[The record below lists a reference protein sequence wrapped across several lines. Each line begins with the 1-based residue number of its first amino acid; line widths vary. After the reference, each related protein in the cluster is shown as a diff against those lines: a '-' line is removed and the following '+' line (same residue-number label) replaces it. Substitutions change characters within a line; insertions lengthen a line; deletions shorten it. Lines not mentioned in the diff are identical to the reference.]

1 MSITNNLKNN
11 YGDPMSNFSTLIM
24 AAGKGTRMKSDLA
37 KVLHKINNRPMVHY
51 VIDVAKEIESNKIVL
66 IIGHQRERV
75 ISECS
80 NYDIE
85 FAIQDQQLGTGHAVQ
100 ITEDFFKD
108 YTGDLL
114 ILSGDVPL
122 LTSKTLQNLIVT
134 HNQSGAIAT
143 LLTAN
148 LEDPTGYGRVLRNSE
163 GVVESIVE
171 HKDAS
176 EEEKMVNEINVG
188 IYMFKSKQLFKSLK
202 LINNDNVQG
211 EYYLPDVVKLYV
223 DNKEKV
229 VAQLADNFEETKGI
243 NDVNQL
249 KEAETILL
257 SRS

>member
-1 MSITNNLKNN
+1 MN
-11 YGDPMSNFSTLIM
+11 NFSTLIM

-37 KVLHKINNRPMVHY
+37 KVLHKINDRPMVHY
-51 VIDVAKEIESNKIVL
+51 VIDVAENIGSQKIVL
-66 IIGHQRERV
+66 IVGHQRDKVKE
-75 ISECS
+75 ECG
-80 NYDIE
+80 NYDIQ

-100 ITEDFFKD
+100 MTEDIFKD
-108 YTGDLL
+108 YSGNLL

-122 LTSKTLQNLIVT
+122 LTSKTLQKLIEA
-134 HNQSGAIAT
+134 HSQSNAIAS

-148 LEDPTGYGRVLRNSE
+148 LDDPTGYGRVIRSDAGL
-163 GVVESIVE
+163 VERIVE
-171 HKDAS
+171 HKDATD
-176 EEEKMVNEINVG
+176 EERDIKEINVG
-188 IYMFKSKQLFKSLK
+188 IYIFKSKPLFDSLK

-229 VAQLADNFEETKGI
+229 VAQLAENFNETKGI

-249 KEAETILL
+249 KEAETILQ